1 MFAKTAETITKK
13 LQENNSISS
22 EQYEICRFGFQQ
34 GLTILLNAVTVIV
47 IGAVMKELWQAI
59 LFMALYAPLRSNA
72 GGYHARTAT
81 RCYIYSILLMIAVLL
96 AMKYLFIP
104 TFICIIALV
113 ISCAVILILAPVED
127 ANKPLDDIEQVV
139 YKKRTYVITALE
151 VAFCAIALLC
161 GAKQIMLCFI
171 GAFIMIS
178 GILIAGKIKN
188 EWNRASNNVHKT
200 ERKVYHD

>member
-1 MFAKTAETITKK
+1 MFAKTADTITKK

-81 RCYIYSILLMIAVLL
+81 RCYVYSILLMIAVLL
-96 AMKYLFIP
+96 AMKYLYIP

-139 YKKRTYVITALE
+139 YRKRTYVIMAIE
-151 VAFCAIALLC
+151 IVFCLIALLC
-161 GAKQIMLCFI
+161 RTKQIMICFI
-171 GAFIMIS
+171 WAFIMIGS
-178 GILIAGKIKN
+178 ILIAGRIKN
-188 EWNRASNNVHKT
+188 GIHYSSNIVHKT
-200 ERKVYHD
+200 ERKGIS

>member
-139 YKKRTYVITALE
+139 YRKRTYMITALE
-151 VAFCAIALLC
+151 AIIFFIALLL
-161 GAKQIMLCFI
+161 GAKQVFLSITWVML
-171 GAFIMIS
+171 MMS
-178 GILIAGKIKN
+178 GILLAGKCKN
-188 EWNRASNNVHKT
+188 GINRTPNSVHET
-200 ERKVYHD
+200 ERKDIS